1 MTCYKSSIEA
11 LQQLLHLGTPD
22 GKISDKSKSNSNV
35 VHCQITKTSKDVSYM
50 KNGMEYFFVE
60 VTCSDGT
67 QYGLQAYG
75 EEANELYKESYRCI
89 MRGNAPR
96 EPKKSKLPKDKV
108 VMCIDPCSALS
119 YPYFFKI
126 QVKFVDNQNVSQKSE
141 ECGAF
146 IWFPYFLINFFELRR
161 YKRMQIGQRF

>member
-22 GKISDKSKSNSNV
+22 GKISDKSNSSI

-67 QYGLQAYG
+67 QYGLQAFG
-75 EEANELYKESYRCI
+75 EEASELYKEAYRCI
-89 MRGNAPR
+89 MCGSAPR
-96 EPKKSKLPKDKV
+96 EPKRSAVIEQSIDGKNYVFDSNGCALIYRRLRN
-108 VMCIDPCSALS
+108 VMG
-119 YPYFFKI
+119 
-126 QVKFVDNQNVSQKSE
+126 E
-141 ECGAF
+141 ETVAM
-146 IWFPYFLINFFELRR
+146 LT
-161 YKRMQIGQRF
+161 

>member
-50 KNGMEYFFVE
+50 RNGMEYFFVE

-96 EPKKSKLPKDKV
+96 EPKKSAIVEQFIDGKNYVFDSNGCTIIYRRRRN
-108 VMCIDPCSALS
+108 VMG
-119 YPYFFKI
+119 
-126 QVKFVDNQNVSQKSE
+126 E
-141 ECGAF
+141 ETVAM
-146 IWFPYFLINFFELRR
+146 LA
-161 YKRMQIGQRF
+161 

>member
-22 GKISDKSKSNSNV
+22 GKISDKHSNSNV
-35 VHCQITKTSKDVSYM
+35 VHCQITKTSEDVSYM
-50 KNGMEYFFVE
+50 RNGMEYFFVE

-89 MRGNAPR
+89 MCGSAPR
-96 EPKKSKLPKDKV
+96 EPKKSAIV
-108 VMCIDPCSALS
+108 EQFIDGKNYVFDSNGCAII
-119 YPYFFKI
+119 YRR
-126 QVKFVDNQNVSQKSE
+126 
-141 ECGAF
+141 
-146 IWFPYFLINFFELRR
+146 LRN
-161 YKRMQIGQRF
+161 